1 MYRIM
6 QNLEAP
12 LTTPGT
18 GQVLALILSRQA
30 ATRPDLERVSG
41 LSRATI
47 AHRLDEL
54 LEIGLIDE
62 TDERQP
68 SGGRPARI
76 LRLNEAFGV
85 TLTADIGESVT
96 RVAVT
101 DLAPRILAEQ
111 TVAID
116 VASGPVPILGEIA
129 RCARALLK
137 RVGRKPGHVF
147 GIGLSL
153 PAPVDHEGGRVVGP
167 SVMRQWD
174 KFDIRGWLEKALG
187 IDALIDNDVN
197 LMALSE
203 HRRFWPHADHFFFVK
218 AGTGI
223 GSGIVVRGQVYRG
236 GRGASGDIGHIQ
248 FDAPKAPLCR
258 CGKLGCVEARAA
270 GWAIARDLRALGFD
284 GKNARDVLTLVDRG
298 TPECIQR
305 IREAGRVLGEVL
317 ADVVSILNPTIIVV
331 GGTLVQAGEHLI
343 AGIREMIYQ
352 RCLPL
357 AIEGLAIQTARSDD
371 RAGVLGAAQ
380 LVIDARLQPS
390 AIGQT
395 VARVLA

>member
-1 MYRIM
+1 M
-6 QNLEAP
+6 QNLHAP
-12 LTTPGT
+12 LIPPGS
-18 GQVLALILSRQA
+18 GQILALILSRQA

-54 LEIGLIDE
+54 LEIGLVDE
-62 TDERQP
+62 TAERQP

-76 LRLNEAFGV
+76 LKLNEGFGV
-85 TLTADIGESVT
+85 TLAADIGESVT

-111 TVAID
+111 TVTID
-116 VASGPVPILGEIA
+116 VASGPVPILTEIA
-129 RCARALLK
+129 RCARALMK
-137 RVGRKPGHVF
+137 RIGRKPGHTF

-167 SVMRQWD
+167 SVMRRWD
-174 KFDIRGWLEKALG
+174 NFEIRGWLEKSLA
-187 IDALIDNDVN
+187 IDALVDNDVN

-203 HRRFWPHADHFFFVK
+203 HRRFWPNADHFLFVK

-223 GSGIVVRGQVYRG
+223 GSGIIVRGQVYRG

-248 FDAPKAPLCR
+248 FDAPNAPLCR

-270 GWAIARDLRALGFD
+270 GWAIARDLRALGFA
-284 GKNARDVLTLVDRG
+284 GQNARDVLALLDG
-298 TPECIQR
+298 GAPECIQR

-317 ADVVSILNPTIIVV
+317 ADVVSILNPTTIVI
-331 GGTLVQAGEHLI
+331 GGTLAEAGEHLI
-343 AGIREMIYQ
+343 AGVHEMIYQ

-357 AIEGLAIQTARSDD
+357 AIEGLGIHAARSDD

-380 LVIDARLQPS
+380 LVVDAKLQPS

-395 VARVLA
+395 VARVVG

>member
-1 MYRIM
+1 M
-6 QNLEAP
+6 QKLSSSSAASA
-12 LTTPGT
+12 
-18 GQVLALILSRQA
+18 GQILALILSQQA
-30 ATRPDLERVSG
+30 STRPDIERASG
-41 LSRATI
+41 LSRATV
-47 AHRLDEL
+47 AHRLEEL
-54 LEIGLIDE
+54 LEVGLIDE
-62 TDERQP
+62 TAERRS

-76 LRLNEAFGV
+76 LKLNEGFAV
-85 TLTADIGESVT
+85 TLAADIGESFI

-116 VASGPVPILGEIA
+116 VASGPQPILGEIA
-129 RCARALLK
+129 RCGRALLRK
-137 RVGRKPGHVF
+137 AGRKATDVL

-174 KFDIRGWLEKALG
+174 NFDIRGWLEQALG

-197 LMALSE
+197 LLALSE
-203 HRRFWPHADHFFFVK
+203 HRRFWPAADHFFFVK

-223 GSGIVVRGQVYRG
+223 GSGIVTRGQVYRG

-270 GWAIARDLRALGFD
+270 GWAIARDLRALGFE
-284 GKNARDVLTLVDRG
+284 GQNARDVMALLDRG

-317 ADVVSILNPTIIVV
+317 ADVVSILNPTTIVI
-331 GGTLVQAGEHLI
+331 GGTLSEAGEHLI

-357 AIEGLAIQTARSDD
+357 AIEGLGIHTARSDD
-371 RAGVLGAAQ
+371 RAGILGAAQ
-380 LVIDARLQPS
+380 LVIDAKLQPA
-390 AIGQT
+390 AIAQT
-395 VARVLA
+395 VAKVVG

>member
-1 MYRIM
+1 M
-6 QNLEAP
+6 QNWIP
-12 LTTPGT
+12 SPPSGI
-18 GQVLALILSRQA
+18 GHILALILSRQA

-62 TDERQP
+62 TPERQP

-76 LRLNEAFGV
+76 LKLNEDFGV
-85 TLTADIGESVT
+85 ALAADIGESVT
-96 RVAVT
+96 RVALT
-101 DLAPRILAEQ
+101 DLAPRLLAEQ
-111 TVAID
+111 TITMD
-116 VASGPVPILGEIA
+116 VARGPLPILDEIA

-137 RVGRKPGHVF
+137 DVGGKPSHVF

-174 KFDIRGWLEKALG
+174 NFDIRGRLERALG

-203 HRRFWPHADHFFFVK
+203 HRRFWPGAEHFFFVK

-223 GSGIVVRGQVYRG
+223 GSGIIVRGQVYRG

-270 GWAIARDLRALGFD
+270 GWAIARDLRELGFEAQ
-284 GKNARDVLTLVDRG
+284 NARDVMALLDRG

-305 IREAGRVLGEVL
+305 VREAGRVLGEVL
-317 ADVVSILNPTIIVV
+317 ADVVSILNPTTVVV
-331 GGTLVQAGEHLI
+331 GGTLAQAGEHLI
-343 AGIREMIYQ
+343 AGVREMIYK

-357 AIEGLAIQTARSDD
+357 AIEGLAIKTARGDD
-371 RAGVLGAAQ
+371 RAGILGAAQ
-380 LVIDARLQPS
+380 LVIDAKLQPT

-395 VARVLA
+395 VARVTG

>member
-1 MYRIM
+1 MHIIM
-6 QNLEAP
+6 QKIVSPNTSGAGEL
-12 LTTPGT
+12 
-18 GQVLALILSRQA
+18 LALILSRQA
-30 ATRPDLERVSG
+30 TTRPDIERVSG
-41 LSRATI
+41 LSRATV

-62 TDERQP
+62 TAERQP

-76 LRLNEAFGV
+76 LKLNESFAV
-85 TLTADIGESVT
+85 TLAADIGESVT
-96 RVAVT
+96 RIAVT
-101 DLAPRILAEQ
+101 DLGPRTLAEQ
-111 TVAID
+111 TVDID
-116 VASGPVPILGEIA
+116 VASGPLPILGEIA
-129 RCARALLK
+129 RCGRALLK
-137 RVGRKPGHVF
+137 RVGRKPSHVF
-147 GIGLSL
+147 GVGLSL

-174 KFDIRGWLEKALG
+174 NFDIRGWLEKSLG

-203 HRRFWPHADHFFFVK
+203 YRRFWPNADHFFFVK

-223 GSGIVVRGQVYRG
+223 GSGIVTRGQVYRG

-270 GWAIARDLRALGFD
+270 GWAIARDLRALGFE
-284 GKNARDVLTLVDRG
+284 GQTARDVMALLDRG
-298 TPECIQR
+298 TPECIRR
-305 IREAGRVLGEVL
+305 IREPGRVLGEVL
-317 ADVVSILNPTIIVV
+317 ADVVSILNPTTIVV
-331 GGTLVQAGEHLI
+331 GGTLSQAGEHLT

-357 AIEGLAIQTARSDD
+357 AIEGLAIHTARSDD
-371 RAGVLGAAQ
+371 RAGILGAAQ
-380 LVIDARLQPS
+380 LVIDAKLQPA

-395 VARVLA
+395 VARAVG

>member
-1 MYRIM
+1 M
-6 QNLEAP
+6 QKPSFTQPAAAA
-12 LTTPGT
+12 
-18 GQVLALILSRQA
+18 GQILALILSRQA
-30 ATRPDLERVSG
+30 ATRPDIERVSG
-41 LSRATI
+41 LSRATV

-62 TDERQP
+62 TAERQA

-76 LRLNEAFGV
+76 LKLNETFAV
-85 TLTADIGESVT
+85 TLAADIGESVV

-111 TVAID
+111 TIAID
-116 VASGPVPILGEIA
+116 VGSGPVPILGEIA
-129 RCARALLK
+129 RCGRALLK
-137 RVGRKPGHVF
+137 RLGRRPANVL

-174 KFDIRGWLEKALG
+174 NFDIRGWLEQALG

-203 HRRFWPHADHFFFVK
+203 HRRFWPAADHFFFVK

-223 GSGIVVRGQVYRG
+223 GSGIVTRGQVYRG

-248 FDAPKAPLCR
+248 FDAPEALLCR

-284 GKNARDVLTLVDRG
+284 GQNARDVMALLDRG

-305 IREAGRVLGEVL
+305 VREAGRVLGEVL
-317 ADVVSILNPTIIVV
+317 ADVVSILNPTTIVI
-331 GGTLVQAGEHLI
+331 GGTLAQAGEHLI

-357 AIEGLAIQTARSDD
+357 AIEGLAIHTARSDD
-371 RAGVLGAAQ
+371 RAGILGAAQ
-380 LVIDARLQPS
+380 LVIDAKLQPR
-390 AIGQT
+390 AIGAT
-395 VARVLA
+395 VAKVVG

>member
-1 MYRIM
+1 M
-6 QNLEAP
+6 QNL
-12 LTTPGT
+12 TSSQGGT
-18 GQVLALILSRQA
+18 GQILALILSRQA
-30 ATRPDLERVSG
+30 STRPDLERVSG
-41 LSRATI
+41 LSRATV

-54 LEIGLIDE
+54 LEVGLIDE
-62 TDERQP
+62 TAERQP

-76 LRLNEAFGV
+76 LKLNEGFAV
-85 TLTADIGESVT
+85 TLAADIGESFI

-111 TVAID
+111 SVAID
-116 VASGPVPILGEIA
+116 VASGPLPILGEIA

-137 RVGRKPGHVF
+137 RAGRKETDVLGL
-147 GIGLSL
+147 GLSL

-174 KFDIRGWLEKALG
+174 NFDIRGWLDKALG

-197 LMALSE
+197 LLALSE
-203 HRRFWPHADHFFFVK
+203 HRRFWPAADHFFFVK

-223 GSGIVVRGQVYRG
+223 GSGIVTRGQVYRG

-270 GWAIARDLRALGFD
+270 GWAIARDLRALGFE
-284 GKNARDVLTLVDRG
+284 GQNARDVIMLLERG
-298 TPECIQR
+298 KPECIQR

-317 ADVVSILNPTIIVV
+317 ADVVSILNPTTIVV
-331 GGTLVQAGEHLI
+331 GGTLSQGGEHLV

-357 AIEGLAIQTARSDD
+357 AIEGLAIHTARSDD
-371 RAGVLGAAQ
+371 RAGILGAAQ
-380 LVIDARLQPS
+380 LVIDAKLQPA

-395 VARVLA
+395 VARVVG